1 MAKLDGAIKFLLQTI
16 ADQLNFSNDPK
27 NMLLQNLETYLP
39 DIYQYSELIM
49 NGVIKPIA
57 YSVLG
62 FLLLLEFQQMAQKI
76 YGNYSGFG
84 GMELFLP
91 LFLKLG
97 VSLLIMRHLT
107 IFIHMIVEI
116 STTISNGISQIG
128 IREGGSKAVD
138 ALSLIEGIYHWGFF
152 EKLTLLII
160 LLIPLIL
167 SVLTSVLTKLVIFMR
182 FFEIYLYFSIS
193 PLPLV
198 TFLNEEVSSI
208 GKNFLKLVCAS
219 SLQGI
224 LLFII
229 LSFYPLLVHSVF
241 SIDEKQGMIAVIS
254 GISGNCLTLCASLF
268 YTNKWAKIILA
279 TA

>member
-138 ALSLIEGIYHWGFF
+138 VLSLIEGIYHWGFF

-198 TFLNEEVSSI
+198 TFLN
-208 GKNFLKLVCAS
+208 KKLVR
-219 SLQGI
+219 
-224 LLFII
+224 
-229 LSFYPLLVHSVF
+229 LVKTF
-241 SIDEKQGMIAVIS
+241 
-254 GISGNCLTLCASLF
+254 
-268 YTNKWAKIILA
+268 
-279 TA
+279 

>member
-1 MAKLDGAIKFLLQTI
+1 M
-16 ADQLNFSNDPK
+16 
-27 NMLLQNLETYLP
+27 
-39 DIYQYSELIM
+39 
-49 NGVIKPIA
+49 
-57 YSVLG
+57 
-62 FLLLLEFQQMAQKI
+62 
-76 YGNYSGFG
+76 
-84 GMELFLP
+84 
-91 LFLKLG
+91 
-97 VSLLIMRHLT
+97 IMRHLT

-138 ALSLIEGIYHWGFF
+138 VLSLIEGIYHWGFF